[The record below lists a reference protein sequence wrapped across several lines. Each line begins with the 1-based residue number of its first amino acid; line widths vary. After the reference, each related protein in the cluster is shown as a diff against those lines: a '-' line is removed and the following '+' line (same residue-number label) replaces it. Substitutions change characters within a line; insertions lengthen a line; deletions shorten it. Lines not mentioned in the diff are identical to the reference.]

1 MSEKFPHLSDTKF
14 PNLSNVNVWKYQNN
28 FDYEKFNDIQM
39 HIKVCSVPWD
49 LGEVHIGMRS
59 IPMGNVV
66 GWESEEQRDNYLDS
80 IDGVEWDT
88 NYRSYHDNDTIR
100 LDIPY
105 EYMTYFNY
113 VIIDYSEPIVSRPD
127 IKPIK
132 RWLYFIRDLK
142 QISLSTTQCEIK
154 RDSWSMFINDVSISH
169 MVMERGHY
177 AMAKSADVDTYL
189 SYPRAY
195 TDYLL
200 TPDVSYGSPSV
211 STQIGMFNAQA
222 EECYYVIATTG
233 SVTSD
238 LWGDY
243 QTDGWR
249 IVAQP
254 NGNIEQNHPSYSI
267 FAIDYSNFS
276 TFWENMSSTMPQ
288 FISTIKCVY
297 LMSKT
302 LVEPQSE
309 FTFCKV
315 KCYRLM
321 AKNGYTN
328 IGTFNKE
335 SFGYGKFED
344 VTKLYTSPYCYLE
357 LSDGEGNDIRVN
369 IEDCNSNTVELCNYI
384 SIAYPYMAIK
394 SYLTSVGESVNRD
407 ISYFGLSARNFS
419 TRGQWWRY
427 FWDHKIPTF
436 AIIEG
441 SKTNSEYNGW
451 YSRLSNKTQT
461 EASAD
466 TANTIS
472 RQNARLTKSM
482 TTNSAAGAVSNTGTQ
497 NLANSNI
504 TSNANTK
511 IDEIAKLTNDL
522 ETASIENSNTLINAL
537 ANADA
542 DAKIQ
547 SASISASAGLQTAI
561 NSANAGVATS
571 AIGAVA
577 GIAGGAVSGGG
588 IGAIGGAIGGVA
600 SVASSAV
607 NAQTNVTN
615 AQINSGAQVGSA
627 YVGANLTTTQA
638 EKNVSANQTRNTNQN
653 KFNSSNAGY
662 QKSYN
667 SKVTSEQ
674 NAAASAIS
682 SLNSSVARNNA
693 QRQYISV
700 VGGSAESLGSD
711 FADAI
716 TVDSG
721 SAKLSKDLSY
731 ANVATANKYSTREMW
746 MQAPIEHGSF
756 DNGEYQAVKPIG
768 IWCELVTQPSDCIA
782 QAGVEMKR
790 YGYMYDGVVD
800 FETFN
805 VMSKFSYWKCKD
817 IWMVAKNLPDAF
829 VDEIRNYLLEGVTIW
844 VSPEFI
850 GNTSVFENERI

>member
-1 MSEKFPHLSDTKF
+1 MSEKFPHLNDTKF
-14 PNLSNVNVWKYQNN
+14 PNLSNVNVWQYQNN

-49 LGEVHIGMRS
+49 LGEVHVGMRS

-66 GWESEEQRDNYLDS
+66 GWESEDQRDEYLNAL
-80 IDGVEWDT
+80 DGVEWDT

-113 VIIDYSEPIVSRPD
+113 LIIDYSEPIVSRPD

-177 AMAKSADVDTYL
+177 AMAKSATVDKYL
-189 SYPRAY
+189 EYPKAN

-211 STQIGMFNAQA
+211 NTQVGMFNANG
-222 EECYYVIATTG
+222 EECYYVIACNG
-233 SVTSD
+233 SPNSD
-238 LWGDY
+238 AWGDY
-243 QTDGWR
+243 QKDGWR
-249 IVAQP
+249 VVAQP
-254 NGNIEQNHPSYSI
+254 RKTTEQQFPSYYI
-267 FAIDYSNFS
+267 FAIDYSNFDA
-276 TFWENMSSTMPQ
+276 FWDNITQQVPQ
-288 FISTIKCVY
+288 FVSTVKCVY

-302 LVEPQSE
+302 LVEVQNE
-309 FTFCKV
+309 FTFV
-315 KCYRLM
+315 GIKCYHLK
-321 AKNGYTN
+321 AKNGYSH
-328 IGTFNKE
+328 IGTFDKD
-335 SFGYGKFED
+335 SFGYGRFED

-357 LSDGEGNDIRVN
+357 LTDGEGNNIRVN
-369 IEDCNSNTVELCNYI
+369 IEDCHSNSVELCNYI
-384 SIAYPYMAIK
+384 SIAYPYVSIK
-394 SYLTSVGESVNRD
+394 SYLTSVGDSVNRD
-407 ISYFGLSARNFS
+407 VSYFALTERSFS

-427 FWDHKIPTF
+427 FWDQKIPTF

-441 SKTNSEYNGW
+441 SKTNSEYSGW

-466 TANTIS
+466 AANTIS
-472 RQNARLTKSM
+472 RQNARLTRSM
-482 TTNSAAGAVSNTGTQ
+482 TTNSAAGAVSNTDTQ

-511 IDEIAKLTNDL
+511 LDEIAKLTNDL
-522 ETASIENSNTLINAL
+522 ETATIENSNTLINAL

-547 SASISASAGLQTAI
+547 SASISASAGLQTAM

-577 GIAGGAVSGGG
+577 GIAGGAVSSGG

-607 NAQTNVTN
+607 NAQTTVTN
-615 AQINSGAQVGSA
+615 AQINSGAQVGTA

-653 KFNSSNAGY
+653 KFNTSNAGY

-674 NAAASAIS
+674 NAAAAAIS
-682 SLNSSVARNNA
+682 SLNSSVAKNNA
-693 QRQYISV
+693 LRQYIGV
-700 VGGSAESLGSD
+700 MGGTAESLGSD
-711 FADAI
+711 YANAI
-716 TVDSG
+716 TIDKG
-721 SAKLSKDLSY
+721 SAEISKDLSY
-731 ANVATANKYSTREMW
+731 DNVATANKYSTREMW
-746 MQAPIEHGSF
+746 MNAPIEHGTF
-756 DNGEYQAVKPIG
+756 ENGNSQAVKPIG

-782 QAGVEMKR
+782 QAGIEMKR

-817 IWMVAKNLPDAF
+817 IWMIAKNLPDAF
-829 VDEIRNYLLEGVTIW
+829 VDEIRNYLLEGVTVW
-844 VSPEFI
+844 ADPDYI
-850 GNTSVFENERI
+850 GNTSVFENARV